1 MPALNNPRYE
11 RFAQALFAGLAG
23 ETRVKRAQS
32 TAYLTAYPNCSN
44 GNSAEAAASRLL
56 RRVKPILERVRELQ
70 AESMARQQHSIDLS
84 RDRVGRD
91 LDLAFRTAK
100 EQGNAT
106 AMVSSALGIAKVF
119 HSLGNDE
126 QSPLSFKNATSMRDI
141 GIKLLLTVGMQNP
154 GETAIT
160 QAIEANDAFAARL
173 EEIAA
178 SHRTIQAD

>member
-100 EQGNAT
+100 EQGNAS
-106 AMVSSALGIAKVF
+106 AMVQVPWA
-119 HSLGNDE
+119 
-126 QSPLSFKNATSMRDI
+126 
-141 GIKLLLTVGMQNP
+141 
-154 GETAIT
+154 
-160 QAIEANDAFAARL
+160 
-173 EEIAA
+173 
-178 SHRTIQAD
+178 

>member
-1 MPALNNPRYE
+1 
-11 RFAQALFAGLAG
+11 
-23 ETRVKRAQS
+23 
-32 TAYLTAYPNCSN
+32 
-44 GNSAEAAASRLL
+44 
-56 RRVKPILERVRELQ
+56 
-70 AESMARQQHSIDLS
+70 
-84 RDRVGRD
+84 
-91 LDLAFRTAK
+91 
-100 EQGNAT
+100 
-106 AMVSSALGIAKVF
+106 MVSSALGIAKVF